1 MLYPNFNNY
10 FVGKHL
16 ILISNTKNITGWEI
30 HVGNS
35 RKLADGGEDKNE
47 KKDTT
52 KYNTTNYNNEKL
64 IS

>member
-1 MLYPNFNNY
+1 MSAIQENWQMEE
-10 FVGKHL
+10 K
-16 ILISNTKNITGWEI
+16 T
-30 HVGNS
+30 
-35 RKLADGGEDKNE
+35 KNE